1 MRNETLKN
9 KERKDAYLK
18 AKKELEESII
28 VDKHALMDKI
38 RKEIDKFEKG
48 LSDECDAYNI
58 AYGEGILKG
67 LNTALYIIEESQ

>member
-1 MRNETLKN
+1 MSNESLKEE
-9 KERKDAYLK
+9 KKHEAYLK

-38 RKEIDKFEKG
+38 RKEIDKVEKE
-48 LSDECDAYNI
+48 LNDECDAYNI